1 MELKKYL
8 RSRMEE
14 PESVPAVAPKRE
26 SVLPSSGDSQQA
38 HEMQQFKTMDYRSG
52 LGFFHSCPE
61 LTPGGLTGRK
71 TQLWSNWFLCWTA
84 GQWTEFFQ
92 S

>member
-52 LGFFHSCPE
+52 LVFVSHLS
-61 LTPGGLTGRK
+61 
-71 TQLWSNWFLCWTA
+71 
-84 GQWTEFFQ
+84 
-92 S
+92 

>member
-1 MELKKYL
+1 MKGLFQRGTVELKKYL

-38 HEMQQFKTMDYRSG
+38 HEMQQFKTMDYRSR
-52 LGFFHSCPE
+52 LFLFHSCPE
-61 LTPGGLTGRK
+61 LTLSGLTGHK
-71 TQLWSNWFLCWTA
+71 TQLLSN
-84 GQWTEFFQ
+84 
-92 S
+92 